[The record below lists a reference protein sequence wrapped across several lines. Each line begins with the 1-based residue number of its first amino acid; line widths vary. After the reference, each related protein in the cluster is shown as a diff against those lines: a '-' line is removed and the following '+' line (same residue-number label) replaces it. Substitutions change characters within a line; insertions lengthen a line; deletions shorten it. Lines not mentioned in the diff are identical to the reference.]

1 MKELILI
8 SWRTELYQEQI
19 KWYNKSM
26 KILTLLFIGF
36 TQFLFASDL
45 TQITIGKQNFSI
57 VTETYD
63 IYNSKGEVMKLYKE
77 DSNGK
82 LTYILGLTLKE
93 NTGTC
98 SIVKIQQGAY
108 EINGTDIM
116 LYSLWDK
123 RGRIDDAPYG
133 ARITHYK
140 MLEDHAVVKKSS
152 YIYIESSSKGYNE
165 DSGMKYLFTP
175 PQTDHEKEELQAYI
189 EEVEQKYEGTFVFDS
204 EARDL
209 ITEVK
214 EALQRKMN
222 RRWKRK

>member
-1 MKELILI
+1 
-8 SWRTELYQEQI
+8 
-19 KWYNKSM
+19 M
-26 KILTLLFIGF
+26 KILTLLFLGF
-36 TQFLFASDL
+36 TQFLFSSESMHV
-45 TQITIGKQNFSI
+45 TIGNQDFTI

-77 DSNGK
+77 ENDGK
-82 LTYILGLTLKE
+82 LIYILGLTLKE

-98 SIVKIQQGAY
+98 SIIKIQQGAY

-140 MLEDHAVVKKSS
+140 MLEDHSVVKKSS
-152 YIYIESSSKGYNE
+152 YIYIESASKDYKDE
-165 DSGMKYLFTP
+165 SGMKYLFIP
-175 PQTDHEKEELQAYI
+175 PKTDHEKEELQAYI
-189 EEVEQKYEGTFVFDS
+189 EEVEQKYEGTFVFDN
-204 EARDL
+204 EAKYL
-209 ITEVK
+209 IAEVK
-214 EALQRKMN
+214 EALQRKVN